1 MVIENQNVNQEELPK
16 ETQEVTL
23 AANAVDATVQE
34 NIQEDTEEN
43 AGEAKDERI
52 KFVLL
57 DTSTLGRNG
66 WQYQISGADIKNF
79 KKNPV
84 MLYMHQRE
92 GDWEINK
99 DKEGSRVIGKWE
111 DIKVEGTQIT
121 AYANF
126 DEEDDFAA
134 KIAGKVKRGYL
145 NAVSVG
151 VIPTKYS
158 FDVALALPGQTGP
171 TILKFELLECSIV
184 DIPNFGTSVRAY
196 NSAGVTIFESQEEM
210 DGLIAEARNKGLC
223 NNDNE
228 RSLRN
233 LMFLDFQATRNFI
246 NSAQA
251 PRRLSESVKGNR
263 GISDFQ
269 KNVEEYQELMKF
281 PEKLKALKDTNP
293 EHYFLIANSYAEF
306 LKSK

>member
-1 MVIENQNVNQEELPK
+1 
-16 ETQEVTL
+16 
-23 AANAVDATVQE
+23 
-34 NIQEDTEEN
+34 
-43 AGEAKDERI
+43 
-52 KFVLL
+52 
-57 DTSTLGRNG
+57 
-66 WQYQISGADIKNF
+66 
-79 KKNPV
+79 
-84 MLYMHQRE
+84 
-92 GDWEINK
+92 
-99 DKEGSRVIGKWE
+99 
-111 DIKVEGTQIT
+111 
-121 AYANF
+121 
-126 DEEDDFAA
+126 
-134 KIAGKVKRGYL
+134 
-145 NAVSVG
+145 
-151 VIPTKYS
+151 
-158 FDVALALPGQTGP
+158 
-171 TILKFELLECSIV
+171 
-184 DIPNFGTSVRAY
+184 
-196 NSAGVTIFESQEEM
+196 
-210 DGLIAEARNKGLC
+210 LIAEARNKGLC